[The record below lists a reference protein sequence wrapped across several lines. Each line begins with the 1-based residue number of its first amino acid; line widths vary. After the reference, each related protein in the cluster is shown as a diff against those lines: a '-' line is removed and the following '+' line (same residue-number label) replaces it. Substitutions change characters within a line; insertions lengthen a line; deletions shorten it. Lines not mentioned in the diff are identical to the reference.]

1 MKYNTYYIYKIVNLL
16 TGKIYIGQTT
26 RDNPQQRWGE
36 HCRASKVKVSALT
49 SAINKYGKNNFTF
62 ELIDIA
68 ENINSL
74 NEKEKFYIK
83 YFNSISPSGYNLTEG
98 GLNGLKSETTKNK
111 HKIRPRTPMSLE
123 TKQKIAQKAKERA
136 NTPEGREL
144 LLKAS
149 KAATLIPY
157 TPERLELIRMKSTG
171 RTLSPEAR
179 AKIGVANSLR
189 KINKHTKQG

>member
-1 MKYNTYYIYKIVNLL
+1 
-16 TGKIYIGQTT
+16 
-26 RDNPQQRWGE
+26 
-36 HCRASKVKVSALT
+36 
-49 SAINKYGKNNFTF
+49 
-62 ELIDIA
+62 
-68 ENINSL
+68 
-74 NEKEKFYIK
+74 
-83 YFNSISPSGYNLTEG
+83 
-98 GLNGLKSETTKNK
+98 
-111 HKIRPRTPMSLE
+111 MSLE
-123 TKQKIAQKAKERA
+123 TKQKISQKAKERA